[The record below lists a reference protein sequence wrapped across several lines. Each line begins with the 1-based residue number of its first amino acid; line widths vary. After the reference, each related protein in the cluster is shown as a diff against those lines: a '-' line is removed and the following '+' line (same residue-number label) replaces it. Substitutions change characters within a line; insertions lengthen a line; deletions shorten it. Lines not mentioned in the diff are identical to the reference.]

1 MAESLRSCY
10 VPRASPPENMRASAR
25 ESERVTDCMTRTR
38 ITLVAV
44 LIALLGAQMAPAGAA
59 EDPRAA
65 REAARDRQAQLAE
78 ELNGLA
84 ASENELLDAIAVL
97 SEQVDAQSGD
107 VDAARQAV
115 AAAETDVAEAEASMA
130 ETGAEIGELTE
141 AVVQRAVE
149 TFIRPAGDGIDEMVQ
164 SRNIAEASRKRALLD
179 QVTAND
185 DDVIDQLNAAK
196 QDFELR
202 KSEAE
207 TATAKADDRRVE
219 TEARLTELESTRSEQ
234 ARLVADLDTRQSE
247 VAAEIDAQ
255 EASEAELTRIIAEA
269 EARAAAAR
277 SVSPSPSVGGAV
289 GASPDRTV
297 GGGGCIWPA
306 SGSVTSE
313 FGNRWGRLH
322 AGIDIAASTGTPI
335 YAAQAGTVI
344 FSGVQSGYGNVIVI
358 SHGGGLTTLYGHQSR
373 LAASNG
379 QAVGQGDN
387 IGFVGSTGRSTGPH
401 LHFET
406 RYGGSPRNP
415 RGCLS

>member
-1 MAESLRSCY
+1 
-10 VPRASPPENMRASAR
+10 
-25 ESERVTDCMTRTR
+25 MTRTR

-44 LIALLGAQMAPAGAA
+44 LLALLGVQMAPAGAV

-97 SEQVDAQSGD
+97 SEQVEAQSGD
-107 VDAARQAV
+107 VAAARQAV
-115 AAAETDVAEAEASMA
+115 AAAEADVAEAEASMA
-130 ETGAEIGELTE
+130 ETGAEIGGLTE

-149 TFIRPAGDGIDEMVQ
+149 TFIRPTGDGIDEMVQ

-196 QDFELR
+196 EDFELR
-202 KSEAE
+202 KAEAE
-207 TATAKADDRRVE
+207 TATAKANERRME
-219 TEARLTELESTRSEQ
+219 TEARLAELEGTRAEQ

-247 VAAEIDAQ
+247 VAAEIEAQ
-255 EASEAELTRIIAEA
+255 EASEAELSRIIAEA
-269 EARAAAAR
+269 EARAATR
-277 SVSPSPSVGGAV
+277 SVRGGPASSGAAGPSAALS
-289 GASPDRTV
+289 V
-297 GGGGCIWPA
+297 GGGGCMWPA
-306 SGSVTSE
+306 SGTVTSE

-322 AGIDIAASTGTPI
+322 AGIDIAAPTGTPI
-335 YAAQAGTVI
+335 YAAQGGTVI
-344 FSGVQSGYGNVIVI
+344 FSGVQSGYGNVVVL
-358 SHGGGLTTLYGHQSR
+358 SHGGGLTTLYAHQSR
-373 LAASNG
+373 VAASNG
-379 QAVGQGDN
+379 QSVGQGDN
-387 IGFVGSTGRSTGPH
+387 IGYVGNTGRSTGPH

>member
-1 MAESLRSCY
+1 M
-10 VPRASPPENMRASAR
+10 M
-25 ESERVTDCMTRTR
+25 RTR

-44 LIALLGAQMAPAGAA
+44 LLALVGVQMTPAGAA

-97 SEQVDAQSGD
+97 SEQVEAQSGD
-107 VDAARQAV
+107 VAAARQAV
-115 AAAETDVAEAEASMA
+115 AAAEADVAEAEASMA
-130 ETGAEIGELTE
+130 ETGAEIGGLTE

-149 TFIRPAGDGIDEMVQ
+149 TFIRPTGDGIDEMVQ

-196 QDFELR
+196 EDFELR
-202 KSEAE
+202 KAEAE
-207 TATAKADDRRVE
+207 AATSKADERRVE
-219 TEARLTELESTRSEQ
+219 TETRLAELEGTRAEQ

-247 VAAEIDAQ
+247 VTAEIEAQ
-255 EASEAELTRIIAEA
+255 EASEAELSRIIAEA
-269 EARAAAAR
+269 EARAATR
-277 SVSPSPSVGGAV
+277 SVRGGSASSGAAGPSGAL
-289 GASPDRTV
+289 SV
-297 GGGGCIWPA
+297 GGGGCMWPA
-306 SGSVTSE
+306 SGTVTSE

-344 FSGVQSGYGNVIVI
+344 FSGVQSGYGNVVI
-358 SHGGGLTTLYGHQSR
+358 LSHGGGLTTLYAHQSR
-373 LAASNG
+373 VAASNG
-379 QAVGQGDN
+379 QSVGQGDN
-387 IGFVGSTGRSTGPH
+387 IGYVGNTGRSTGPH